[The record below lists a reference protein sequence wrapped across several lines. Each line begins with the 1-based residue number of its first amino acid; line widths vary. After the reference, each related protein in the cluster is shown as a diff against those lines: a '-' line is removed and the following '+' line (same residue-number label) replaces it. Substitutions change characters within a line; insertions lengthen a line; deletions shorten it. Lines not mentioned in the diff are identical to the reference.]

1 MFKFILVKK
10 CKSSLER
17 QLREAVWI
25 QMRRNVL
32 NKMGVYNRYKLTR
45 LILDSELDE
54 KVWKKSW
61 VPMEMDG

>member
-17 QLREAVWI
+17 QVREAVWI

-32 NKMGVYNRYKLTR
+32 NKKGVYNRYKLTR

-54 KVWKKSW
+54 KVWKESW
-61 VPMEMDG
+61 VPREIDG

>member
-17 QLREAVWI
+17 QVREAVWI

-32 NKMGVYNRYKLTR
+32 NKKGVYNRYKLTR

-54 KVWKKSW
+54 KVWKESW
-61 VPMEMDG
+61 VPREMDG